1 MSESDLKNESPRLFG
16 GIGIA
21 DLQQVRYVV
30 EGVMKKQTYM
40 QEEFDNML
48 YIMERNRVEDS
59 KRIVSPEFLQ
69 DKI

>member
-1 MSESDLKNESPRLFG
+1 
-16 GIGIA
+16 
-21 DLQQVRYVV
+21 
-30 EGVMKKQTYM
+30 M

-48 YIMERNRVEDS
+48 YIMERNRVEDN